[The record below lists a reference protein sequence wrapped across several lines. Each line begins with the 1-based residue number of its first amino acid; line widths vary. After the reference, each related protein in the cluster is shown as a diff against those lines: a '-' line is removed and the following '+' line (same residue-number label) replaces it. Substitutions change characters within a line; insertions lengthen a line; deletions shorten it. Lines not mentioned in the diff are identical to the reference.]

1 MYPFLRIHRK
11 IVFDLSSST
20 TRRVSFIGIYQ
31 TRVLLLTLA
40 VHIIHNFLFWRSEV
54 VLIVGEAPIFMV
66 YTLLRHHAW
75 SLTSVY
81 LSNPGRRS
89 FFANPRLSFP
99 SLNIA
104 RLRRHRFYP
113 RIICY
118 CTRASLSTPRVLMI
132 FRLTAAFH
140 QSPGFGPS
148 FPLLLVFCQIQANQ
162 FPLRFFYV
170 LSIFILYCLFSFYY

>member
-1 MYPFLRIHRK
+1 MYLFLRIHGK
-11 IVFDLSSST
+11 ILFDLSSST

-40 VHIIHNFLFWRSEV
+40 VHVIHNFLFWRLEV
-54 VLIVGEAPIFMV
+54 VLIAGEAPIFMV
-66 YTLLRHHAW
+66 CDTLLRHHAW

-89 FFANPRLSFP
+89 FFANPRLSSP

-104 RLRRHRFYP
+104 RLRRHRFFP
-113 RIICY
+113 RVICY

-140 QSPGFGPS
+140 QSLGFGPS
-148 FPLLLVFCQIQANQ
+148 FPLLLFFCQIQANQ
-162 FPLRFFYV
+162 FPLHFSYV
-170 LSIFILYCLFSFYY
+170 LSIFIL